1 MPKGGNLTLSAYN
14 QKRQVTIVIE
24 DTGEGIP
31 EEVRGKLFTPLMIT
45 KSKGQG
51 FRLAVVKR
59 MVEALNSTVTFE
71 SEQGKGTKCILQFP
85 A

>member
-1 MPKGGNLTLSAYN
+1 MARGFSQFCWFQQRIMVNLIQNAVQAMPKGGNLTLSASN

-45 KSKGQG
+45 KSKA
-51 FRLAVVKR
+51 RLRV
-59 MVEALNSTVTFE
+59 S
-71 SEQGKGTKCILQFP
+71 SC
-85 A
+85 

>member
-1 MPKGGNLTLSAYN
+1 MVNLIQNAVQAMPKGGNLTLSASN

-45 KSKGQG
+45 KSKA
-51 FRLAVVKR
+51 RLRV
-59 MVEALNSTVTFE
+59 S
-71 SEQGKGTKCILQFP
+71 SC
-85 A
+85 